1 MNIGK
6 DVIRLIFL
14 HEKIQTALLE
24 GGTLSPDEAILIRQC
39 ATELLKDIPAP
50 TPAPTNGKQFI
61 A

>member
-14 HEKIQTALLE
+14 HEKIQMALLE
-24 GGTLSPDEAILIRQC
+24 GKVLSTDEAILIRQC
-39 ATELLKDIPAP
+39 ATELLKAIPATIP
-50 TPAPTNGKQFI
+50 DHQNGKQLI

>member
-14 HEKIQTALLE
+14 HEKIQMTLLE
-24 GGTLSPDEAILIRQC
+24 GQALSTDEAILIRQC
-39 ATELLKDIPAP
+39 ATELLKAIPAP
-50 TPAPTNGKQFI
+50 TPDHQNGKQWI

>member
-14 HEKIQTALLE
+14 CEKIHTTLLE
-24 GGTLSPDEAILIRQC
+24 SKTLSPHEANVIRQC
-39 ATELLKDIPAP
+39 ATELLKAIPAP
-50 TPAPTNGKQFI
+50 TPVPQNDKQLI